1 MRKFN
6 LTLYYNFADDRFRA
20 AITRWR
26 LSNHKLQ
33 IETGRYNGTPRENRK
48 CYTCNADENEE
59 HAVFVCPIFG
69 YIRTNFKQIIE
80 KYKSIRTLSNPDP
93 IDINEVGMQFDKHLN
108 YRV

>member
-1 MRKFN
+1 MRKLN
-6 LTLYYNFADDRFRA
+6 LTYILTFADDRFRA

-26 LSNHKLQ
+26 LSNHKLK
-33 IETGRYNGTPRENRK
+33 IETGRYNGTPRKNRK

-80 KYKSIRTLSNPDP
+80 KYKN
-93 IDINEVGMQFDKHLN
+93 V
-108 YRV
+108 